1 MNHKVLE
8 NFLDEETCS
17 KLISD
22 AKKFVQNEHTKVQ
35 NNRLIIPSSSL
46 AFLNLLQKSDT
57 WKELHNKLNSQKF
70 LQNLMDNLEIDN
82 QNFTVTNFFFDP
94 NPSIL
99 LKRYKKLN
107 SQKMSTIG
115 NLNLAFYLIYKFYRF
130 CFRKINFYSPK
141 KNFVELLY
149 DYSMS
154 PNGYYREIH
163 RDSDSRT
170 VVFLIYLN
178 ELNEKGTGGELNL
191 YKYNG
196 SNDKIPA
203 QPHENDCTLIDSI
216 PPKAGRLVSFLNTH
230 DSLHAVSKME
240 NYDGFRHFIYGSF
253 TLLSKKNEFI
263 KQKSLESLKT
273 NFNIFE

>member
-107 SQKMSTIG
+107 
-115 NLNLAFYLIYKFYRF
+115 
-130 CFRKINFYSPK
+130 
-141 KNFVELLY
+141 
-149 DYSMS
+149 
-154 PNGYYREIH
+154 
-163 RDSDSRT
+163 
-170 VVFLIYLN
+170 N
-178 ELNEKGTGGELNL
+178 E
-191 YKYNG
+191 
-196 SNDKIPA
+196 
-203 QPHENDCTLIDSI
+203 
-216 PPKAGRLVSFLNTH
+216 
-230 DSLHAVSKME
+230 
-240 NYDGFRHFIYGSF
+240 
-253 TLLSKKNEFI
+253 
-263 KQKSLESLKT
+263 T
-273 NFNIFE
+273 NI